1 MRSSVKFR
9 VTAVAT
15 CAVALVFVAMAVVVS
30 RLAETE
36 ARSVANRELAAAL
49 LERAD
54 QRNESDGQLVVD
66 TQFSVVVDGQTYEL
80 GIFDELSEQNAR
92 GELSV
97 DGRPTATLDL
107 DLRTKQVVGVVDHE
121 TGLVSEDAELVER
134 LQSLTF
140 DVIDIDGDSG
150 KAVLVGATTA
160 AEVEVSV
167 AAIWRA
173 LLFTI
178 PPLVLVFAFMVW
190 LTVGRALGPVQAMS
204 ERVDAISSTNLDQRI
219 PVPAGND
226 EVADLA
232 AVMNRMLDRLEDGDR
247 KQRQFSAD
255 ASHELQSPLA
265 TVRTAA
271 ELIQRRPTAI
281 KVETWAGQI
290 VSEADRMA
298 ELVTSLLWLSRSSV
312 EADKDR
318 WQPTSVFELFDPIR
332 TNYTD
337 GTSGGNGVEVEVC
350 SPSNA
355 IELDCDPAELGRA
368 LDNLCSNAVRHAR
381 SMVRVST
388 VAERQWVVLVVEDDG
403 PGVDSEDSD
412 RIFERFVRSDAARSR
427 DTGGSGLG
435 LAIVRAA
442 ARRHGGYV
450 RVGPSEDLGGAR
462 FVLHLP
468 VGSTSGVLV
477 ADATVEPVTRA
488 AVE

>member
-1 MRSSVKFR
+1 MMWSSVRFR

-15 CAVALVFVAMAVVVS
+15 CAVALVLVAMAVVVA

-36 ARSVANRELAAAL
+36 ARSAANKELAAVLSELA
-49 LERAD
+49 A
-54 QRNESDGQLVVD
+54 QPSESGPQLVVD

-97 DGRPTATLDL
+97 DGKPTATLDL
-107 DLRTKQVVGVVDHE
+107 DLRTKQVVRVVDVE

-134 LQSLTF
+134 LESLTF

-178 PPLVLVFAFMVW
+178 PPLVLVFGVMVW
-190 LTVGRALGPVQAMS
+190 LIVGRALGPVQAMS
-204 ERVDAISSTNLDQRI
+204 ERVDAISSKNLDQRI

-232 AVMNRMLDRLEDGDR
+232 AVMNRMLDRLEDGDQ

-271 ELIQRRPTAI
+271 ELIQRRPTAL
-281 KVETWAGQI
+281 KVEAWAGQI
-290 VSEADRMA
+290 MSEADRMA
-298 ELVTSLLWLSRSSV
+298 ELISDLLLLSRSSD
-312 EADKDR
+312 EANKARWRPTLASELLDPVRSRYLGSALDGDR
-318 WQPTSVFELFDPIR
+318 
-332 TNYTD
+332 
-337 GTSGGNGVEVEVC
+337 VEVEVC
-350 SPSNA
+350 PPSNA

-368 LDNLCSNAVRHAR
+368 LDNLCSNAVRHAMSKVR
-381 SMVRVST
+381 ISMVADDLRI
-388 VAERQWVVLVVEDDG
+388 ALLVEDDG
-403 PGVDSEDSD
+403 PGVDFEDND

-442 ARRHGGYV
+442 ARRHGGCV

-462 FVLHLP
+462 FVLQLP
-468 VGSTSGVLV
+468 LGSASGAPV
-477 ADATVEPVTRA
+477 AEAPVE
-488 AVE
+488 